1 MSEPIRRRGPRILL
15 AQLLVLALAAGAG
28 AIWWD
33 GARALAAAAG
43 GAVSVL
49 LLWML
54 RVTMQKA
61 AETAAED
68 PQGSSIRLYIGA
80 GVRFVLLLVLF
91 AVGLGLLRLDPVGM
105 IAGYVVVQ
113 AAGVLAAQGNLRR
126 PDIPE
131 YSKK

>member
-28 AIWWD
+28 VVWWD

-68 PQGSSIRLYIGA
+68 PQGSSIRLYVGA

-91 AVGLGLLRLDPVGM
+91 AIGLGLLGLDPVGM
-105 IAGYVVVQ
+105 IAGYAVVQ

-126 PDIPE
+126 SDVPE

>member
-28 AIWWD
+28 VVWWD

-68 PQGSSIRLYIGA
+68 PQGSSIRLYVGA

-91 AVGLGLLRLDPVGM
+91 AIGLGLLGLDPVGM
-105 IAGYVVVQ
+105 IAGYAVVQ

-126 PDIPE
+126 PDVPE